1 MELSNEN
8 FHIVMKTE
16 TRPPL
21 HRFSIVHNPENISTE
36 DFYMARV
43 LEIENLH
50 GAALT
55 VALLDIL
62 CPGYEHCAVLEPHHI
77 TLILFASILRLDL
90 DTGMIA
96 QFVTCDNVGGLYEI
110 HPIEG
115 GYIIWGEM
123 DIFRYDFQLN
133 RIWHFMGRDIL
144 VSLTKDK
151 RFWIDD
157 GSIHCRDFQGW
168 HYVLDFNGKLID
180 DFREVSDS
188 ENL

>member
-1 MELSNEN
+1 
-8 FHIVMKTE
+8 
-16 TRPPL
+16 
-21 HRFSIVHNPENISTE
+21 
-36 DFYMARV
+36 
-43 LEIENLH
+43 
-50 GAALT
+50 
-55 VALLDIL
+55 
-62 CPGYEHCAVLEPHHI
+62 
-77 TLILFASILRLDL
+77 
-90 DTGMIA
+90 MIA